1 VLGEARGYRPRDPTR
16 RATIA
21 FVERSGGLEDQA
33 EYVFGTLIPTA
44 LAEKPCRN
52 LGDIAVFYR
61 TAKVGDVIAERAAHD
76 GFAFIRI
83 DNAAPYK
90 KTALTSWIEDCAA
103 WCAGGWLQ
111 GRPQL
116 GGLIDRWLHFD
127 TGVQPIL
134 LPAARHAI

>member
-1 VLGEARGYRPRDPTR
+1 
-16 RATIA
+16 
-21 FVERSGGLEDQA
+21 LEDQA